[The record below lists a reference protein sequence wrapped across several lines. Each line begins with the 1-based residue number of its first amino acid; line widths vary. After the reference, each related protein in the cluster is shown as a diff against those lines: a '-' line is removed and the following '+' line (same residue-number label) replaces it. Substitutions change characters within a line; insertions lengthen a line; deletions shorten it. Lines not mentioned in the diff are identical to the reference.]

1 MNSKGRHKMANS
13 HWKERSSC
21 DRTWQFRSRGG
32 VLDCLC
38 MLRLHSVPFSLVF
51 LDCYRPSPVSAQGS
65 WETVLT
71 AVLCMWKSLQRVR
84 LMWPLCDLCSPPGS
98 SIHGIF
104 QARILE
110 RVATSFS
117 RGSSRPRDWTQ
128 VSHIAGGL
136 VTVWTTREALF
147 YCTLERPLSNVQYSL
162 CFLLQIHFLPFNLL
176 WILGGWL
183 LWTGF

>member
-1 MNSKGRHKMANS
+1 MNSKGRHKVANS

-21 DRTWQFRSRGG
+21 DRTWQFGSCGG

-38 MLRLHSVPFSLVF
+38 MLRLHSVPLSLVF
-51 LDCYRPSPVSAQGS
+51 LDCYRPSPASAQGS

-71 AVLCMWKSLQRVR
+71 AVLCMWKLLRSVQLT
-84 LMWPLCDLCSPPGS
+84 WPLCDLCSPPGS

-110 RVATSFS
+110 WVATSLQGIFPTQGLNPGLPHC
-117 RGSSRPRDWTQ
+117 RWTRYRLNHQGSP
-128 VSHIAGGL
+128 
-136 VTVWTTREALF
+136 F

-162 CFLLQIHFLPFNLL
+162 MFSSPDPFSTL
-176 WILGGWL
+176 
-183 LWTGF
+183 